1 MRSAHRT
8 ILVAILVAPLAIAV
22 SGQQPSSKQ
31 PPAGQDMQNMQGMQG
46 DQKQGQMGGMM
57 QDCQKN
63 MQSMRQQHEKLK
75 AEIES
80 AKQSNDPAQMRSAL
94 DKAEQALTATDTHMS
109 NCMSLMNGMDMM
121 GSQKPTDQSSQTPKE

>member
-63 MQSMRQQHEKLK
+63 MRSMRQQHEKLK
-75 AEIES
+75 LES
-80 AKQSNDPAQMRSAL
+80 NPP
-94 DKAEQALTATDTHMS
+94 
-109 NCMSLMNGMDMM
+109 NGRTIRRKCVLHWI
-121 GSQKPTDQSSQTPKE
+121 SQNRR